1 MRQASH
7 RCIVYGSALALA
19 GLIVALCF
27 LKPGATPW
35 LPPCPFFWL
44 TGLYCPG
51 CGSTRMLYFLLHGQ
65 PWLAFRQNPLA
76 LLVLPVVLYG
86 LGRQVVNP
94 ESTVFSRIPPRW
106 TTAFLLVVISFA
118 VARNLP
124 FAPFCSLAP
133 GGDRCGQQCAP
144 LPHHP

>member
-1 MRQASH
+1 MRLETH
-7 RCIVYGSALALA
+7 RCVIYGSALALA
-19 GLIVALCF
+19 GLMAALCF

-35 LPPCPFFWL
+35 LPPCPFYRL

-51 CGSTRMLYFLLHGQ
+51 CGSTRMLYFLLHGH

-76 LLVLPVVLYG
+76 LIVLPAVLYG
-86 LGRQVVNP
+86 LTRQIVNP
-94 ESTVFSRIPPRW
+94 NSPVYSRIPARW
-106 TTAFLLVVISFA
+106 GTAFLLVAISFG

-133 GGDRCGQQCAP
+133 GGDRCGQSRALP
-144 LPHHP
+144 LTHR